1 MGGGGNNSQ
10 SLGDTSELE
19 KKAKDLLL
27 EANRTRRNAFISF
40 AYEDINEVTLLRGQ
54 AKNER
59 SGIDFA
65 DWSVREPFDS
75 DRADYIRRKIAE
87 RINQAS
93 VTVVYLSEQTAKSLW
108 VKWEVEK
115 SLELGR
121 HVIATYAGDTTPTV
135 PDFVKTRGIKT
146 VPWKSLG
153 EALKKL

>member
-10 SLGDTSELE
+10 SLGDTSQLE

-59 SGIDFA
+59 SDIDFA

-75 DRADYIRRKIAE
+75 DRADYIRRKITE

-93 VTVVYLSEQTAKSLW
+93 VTVVYLSEDTPKSSW

-115 SLELGR
+115 SLELGKE
-121 HVIATYAGDTTPTV
+121 VIATYAGDTAPTV
-135 PDFVKTRGIKT
+135 PDFVKTHDIKT
-146 VPWKSLG
+146 VSWKDLG

>member
-40 AYEDINEVTLLRGQ
+40 AYEDINEVTLLRGH

-59 SGIDFA
+59 SDIDFA

-75 DRADYIRRKIAE
+75 DRSDYIRRKITE

-93 VTVVYLSEQTAKSLW
+93 VTVVYLSEDTAKSSW

-115 SLELGR
+115 SLELGK
-121 HVIATYAGDTTPTV
+121 HVIATFAGDTAPSV
-135 PDFVKTRGIKT
+135 PDFLKAHDIKS

-153 EALKKL
+153 EALKKF

>member
-93 VTVVYLSEQTAKSLW
+93 VTVVYLSEDTAKSSW

-115 SLELGR
+115 SLELGKL
-121 HVIATYAGDTTPTV
+121 VIATYAGDTAPTV
-135 PDFVKTRGIKT
+135 PDFIRAHGVKT
-146 VPWKSLG
+146 VSWKDLG
-153 EALKKL
+153 GAIQEL

>member
-1 MGGGGNNSQ
+1 MGGGGRNSQ

-19 KKAKDLLL
+19 RKAKDLLR
-27 EANRTRRNAFISF
+27 EANRARKNAFISF

-59 SGIDFA
+59 SDIDFV

-75 DRADYIRRKIAE
+75 ERADYIRSKIAE

-93 VTVVYLSEQTAKSLW
+93 VTVVYLSADTAKSNW

-115 SLELGR
+115 SIELGKK
-121 HVIATYAGDTTPTV
+121 VIATFAGNTAPPPPT
-135 PDFVKTRGIKT
+135 DR
-146 VPWKSLG
+146 KS
-153 EALKKL
+153 